1 MDNRERFFEE
11 VKREYDKQFDIK
23 ERIEGKAS
31 TLLTICGIVIPL
43 LFGFS
48 SFLIEKMDK
57 QYDYLE
63 LVKILITIGIF
74 ATIVSIFSILL
85 LFRTKIYF
93 DSINVDK
100 IFKVDVDNKPDMTEI
115 NKIISKQDDEYLN
128 HRIFLHIACIKK
140 NGKNND
146 GKAKLLRIAQ
156 WIFGI
161 GMTTIPVTVGILLFN
176 LPKVN
181 P

>member
-23 ERIEGKAS
+23 ERIEDKAS

-74 ATIVSIFSILL
+74 ATIVSIFSIFITL
-85 LFRTKIYF
+85 
-93 DSINVDK
+93 
-100 IFKVDVDNKPDMTEI
+100 
-115 NKIISKQDDEYLN
+115 
-128 HRIFLHIACIKK
+128 
-140 NGKNND
+140 
-146 GKAKLLRIAQ
+146 
-156 WIFGI
+156 
-161 GMTTIPVTVGILLFN
+161 
-176 LPKVN
+176 
-181 P
+181 